1 MEVPINSKRSVVSIV
16 MVIDFNESNYD
27 FIVKNY
33 VKVAGVVL
41 LNSMA
46 ERREIHVVEQERWLI
61 GN

>member
-1 MEVPINSKRSVVSIV
+1 